1 VEALMK
7 YYGEIDPVQEMIK
20 LEKSGVIKTND
31 SNLVTFMK
39 VDDPYIISKEKMS
52 KSDQV
57 VSSLGLFFVCLLLA
71 LILSIFG
78 LGAIIGIPLILIG
91 FIKIFTI
98 SETAFVYTLNCP
110 LCGKRIE
117 VSTKNIL
124 DDVLTKCSS
133 CLENIIIR
141 NDKVVIPQNKLKTD
155 VSNDNLEGQINS
167 DLKKCPF
174 CAEMIKKEA
183 ILCRYCGSDVNN

>member
-1 VEALMK
+1 MK

-71 LILSIFG
+71 LIFFLS
-78 LGAIIGIPLILIG
+78 
-91 FIKIFTI
+91 
-98 SETAFVYTLNCP
+98 
-110 LCGKRIE
+110 
-117 VSTKNIL
+117 
-124 DDVLTKCSS
+124 
-133 CLENIIIR
+133 
-141 NDKVVIPQNKLKTD
+141 
-155 VSNDNLEGQINS
+155 
-167 DLKKCPF
+167 
-174 CAEMIKKEA
+174 
-183 ILCRYCGSDVNN
+183 